1 MGAHHSQS
9 LEAWLAHVPGL
20 KVVMPANPADAKG
33 LLKAAIRDDNPVVFI
48 EHRGLYRSKGQVLD
62 DQQIVALGRAKLLRS
77 GDQATIVALSS
88 MVDPALAAAD
98 DLAAQGV
105 SVEVIDPRTVS
116 PLDIETIA
124 DSVKKTSRLLVVHEA
139 VEQGGIGAEIIARV
153 QQEIFYYLDSPIV
166 RIAAP
171 FAPVPA
177 SPTLERQFLPGK
189 ERISDAVHKM
199 IRA

>member
-1 MGAHHSQS
+1 MVGA
-9 LEAWLAHVPGL
+9 
-20 KVVMPANPADAKG
+20 
-33 LLKAAIRDDNPVVFI
+33 
-48 EHRGLYRSKGQVLD
+48 
-62 DQQIVALGRAKLLRS
+62 
-77 GDQATIVALSS
+77 
-88 MVDPALAAAD
+88 ALAAAD

-124 DSVKKTSRLLVVHEA
+124 ASVKKTSRLLVVHEA

-177 SPTLERQFLPGK
+177 SPTLEGQFLPGK
-189 ERISDAVHKM
+189 ERIADAVRKM

>member
-1 MGAHHSQS
+1 
-9 LEAWLAHVPGL
+9 
-20 KVVMPANPADAKG
+20 MPANPADAKG

-48 EHRGLYRSKGQVLD
+48 EHRGLYRSKGQVSD
-62 DQQIVALGRAKLLRS
+62 DPEIVAIGRAKLLRS

-88 MVDPALAAAD
+88 MVGAALAAAD

-124 DSVKKTSRLLVVHEA
+124 ASVKKTSRLLVVHEA

-177 SPTLERQFLPGK
+177 SPMLEGQFLPGK
-189 ERISDAVHKM
+189 ERIADAVRKM